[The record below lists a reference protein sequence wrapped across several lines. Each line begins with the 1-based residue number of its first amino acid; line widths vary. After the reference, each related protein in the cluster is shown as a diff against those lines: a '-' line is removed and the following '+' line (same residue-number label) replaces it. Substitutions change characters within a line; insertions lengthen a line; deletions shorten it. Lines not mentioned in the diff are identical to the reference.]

1 MSAKGIFVTGFTVAE
16 VEAIQAKA
24 KAMLLEGK
32 TTMSWSDS
40 GTSVSKQFV
49 MPLPEVLEECA
60 YALRE
65 LAPEKY
71 RKPARSVCPFSSVP
85 SRFPL

>member
-1 MSAKGIFVTGFTVAE
+1 MSAKGLFVIGFTVAE

-32 TTMSWSDS
+32 ATMSWSDS

-49 MPLPEVLEECA
+49 MPPAEVLEECA
-60 YALRE
+60 YALQK
-65 LAPEKY
+65 LDPEKY
-71 RKPARSVCPFSSVP
+71 RKSPAPVSPFTSVP
-85 SRFPL
+85 DRFPL